1 MGEAGTLHDSARM
14 IFASGM
20 LTGLSVAAASWPFEK
35 KMQVALNIFQR
46 SSSGQISQ
54 CFRLGALDNC
64 AARRCYMRNGQPGCA
79 PDWPLSTADRV

>member
-1 MGEAGTLHDSARM
+1 MGEASTLHDSARM

-54 CFRLGALDNC
+54 CFRLGVWITAPQDAVTCGTASL
-64 AARRCYMRNGQPGCA
+64 AARQTGP
-79 PDWPLSTADRV
+79 